1 MDTEN
6 HMTNPEILKLLPE
19 MQEISKKHEKIKKI
33 FSDIDWFY
41 QKVIKYQQDDQKYNE
56 YKKQIED
63 IVILTK
69 EKDKELE
76 NELSN
81 IHKMIQNIEAEKEII
96 SELKVWVQ
104 NNFNDIENNNNEAIS
119 LLEEIKEIK
128 TSTSWMSNEV
138 NEKVNYIQKEY
149 DNFIKL
155 IDKIYDEEDGIEH
168 TQSLI
173 NDVHHNSKIVL
184 WEIKNIKKES
194 DQIKNS
200 IEETHAKT
208 TKLHDES
215 AKNTNEIQKNLDN
228 IIKSKE
234 EADEKVTAIKQM
246 VDKIT
251 DTTQYNSLNE
261 RKNEINHNVKQWW
274 WIISGSISIFIVL
287 LICSYICSNF
297 LFWENLNFYE
307 KILARVIFMWPLF
320 FFILFAI
327 SQYKN
332 ERGLSEKYAFKASSS
347 ITLRHHIDY
356 IMSLRVLKNEMIGDF
371 ILQQYASIYTAPFD
385 EKNIHTAEEIGKII
399 QEQQKPLYNE
409 ITKIVNWL
417 WNKVIQNISD
427 NIADKIMPANKD

>member
-332 ERGLSEKYAFKASSS
+332 ERGLSEKYAFKA
-347 ITLRHHIDY
+347 
-356 IMSLRVLKNEMIGDF
+356 
-371 ILQQYASIYTAPFD
+371 
-385 EKNIHTAEEIGKII
+385 
-399 QEQQKPLYNE
+399 
-409 ITKIVNWL
+409 
-417 WNKVIQNISD
+417 
-427 NIADKIMPANKD
+427 